1 MNSKIEIAL
10 RDFEQKLNTFLIAC
24 GELERLGTW
33 NVRRR
38 GPMVAYFEADLF
50 NVALQVMVA
59 DGVFE
64 RSEAEVLNAMFN
76 TSYTPRQLSQMYHSS
91 KPVVQDYVDEDSED
105 ALTLLAGIDEAL
117 ANEYRELLLDAC
129 KIISLGDGVA
139 EKSERMLIAQLRE
152 ALR

>member
-1 MNSKIEIAL
+1 MNSKVEIAL

-50 NVALQVMVA
+50 SVALQVMVA

-64 RSEAEVLNAMFN
+64 RSEAEVLNAMFA